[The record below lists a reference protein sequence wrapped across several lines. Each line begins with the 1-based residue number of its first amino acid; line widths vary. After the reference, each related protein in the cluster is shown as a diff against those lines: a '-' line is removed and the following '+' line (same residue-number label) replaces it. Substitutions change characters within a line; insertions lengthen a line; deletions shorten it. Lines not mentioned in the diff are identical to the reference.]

1 MSAKCPLQVLRDLRD
16 RYAALLCLQWQMC
29 LSWAQVSFD
38 RGSAMSESSDN
49 PFLSDSD
56 EPSPAPAPPGTRP
69 VGPPPPQNMTSLRL
83 SQQIA
88 DALNFT
94 GPVLTRIDP
103 STYEATGLVVTI
115 QEWTPGDQL
124 ARDVIWCGT
133 DDPPPLMDGTREAAD
148 ANANAEATRV
158 AEDISRQMSME
169 SRQRMTTA
177 EMDAILAYLPEG
189 GPAELGVTTSTA
201 PTMASSSASGRN
213 RTSMEAEHPEGA
225 DPETH
230 RNDQPQAKAKA
241 KARAKD
247 GGTKRWGVPN
257 ICCHAD
263 WVRIYRYSI
272 PVLVVWAVLHCLG
285 AEATRI
291 CEPVESRL
299 GRTSGLI
306 GPLLHSF
313 WCALCHLI
321 PWQLAQCTESLQWK
335 MEWTDPECKF
345 LMFMFY
351 ALTQLTS
358 LSKYLEHCMN
368 HWLARYNTPN
378 YENKAGSVVCS
389 LYSSGFRLW
398 RFILTSLAVWNR
410 WPNTTCRQLALFD
423 QAWVTSLAEQLKYQM
438 QRLQGFLSE
447 LDWAGPN
454 SGRRLGRR
462 HHSTTL
468 MVIICLLC
476 VQQSAGTVDARVAA
490 GATPASEITELV
502 SVVKP
507 SGMRRASEPQTIET
521 PRHVKRSYMRARAR
535 ALRQGGAW
543 YKGFW
548 RGAKWFESGPLRTQ
562 GISRRQKLQSEPR
575 AWNVVTW
582 NASGLT
588 VATFQELETLLR
600 RDKIDIAFIQESKWK
615 FESTWENAEYL
626 YVHTCGT
633 GPLDR
638 VGGLLTVVSTKLAK
652 VSNLQFQVLHAGRLL
667 HVRFPCGSVHA
678 DLINCYQYAVGQDE
692 QTYDRRHKW
701 FIKLHKC
708 LAGLPKRNVLV
719 MGGDYNT
726 PCIPHKGVCG
736 PMVTT
741 HAAAQY
747 KDCQD
752 WQNILRTMN
761 LTVLNT
767 WCRPVHGQ
775 LATFSTFGGERVSQ
789 IDFLIV
795 RSRHAAREA
804 KQAQALP
811 DFPVAAWR
819 EGHKHF
825 PVQAWISKLSPPWHQ
840 ANAVQQAVKVD
851 TEAIIS
857 DLKQQQ
863 ESAQLRALRDEVRLH
878 VTADPEKL
886 SNVLMQAAQHH
897 YPMKR
902 VAARP
907 LSQPEALANSAKDM
921 WALFRR
927 MRDQQFSMAGVI
939 QAWRCWVDFQRAHTL
954 HKQRSRQRSKQ
965 RKTDII
971 DAAQQAANEGNAYK
985 VWQAVQKLVPKAPRK
1000 QLQLH
1005 KNGAMMTF
1013 REELDWILEAYGK
1026 RYGEQAQTEL
1036 VAVSQGTKEHGTFA
1050 IDATALEAQLAKLNP
1065 RKAVPKGTTPAVVW
1079 KACSQIVAGPVAAQF
1094 NHIWQADNPCVCQ
1107 SWADAEVAL
1116 LPKAHGRSATP
1127 EDWRPIGLQDP
1138 LGKCVMGLVVA
1149 QARAAIVQLV
1159 MRYPQCAYLPGRS
1172 TTTALKQVFRHCFDV
1187 RRECERTRVTIH
1199 QQHQGQRSVQCT
1211 GGLQIS
1217 LDLSAAF
1224 DVVHWSHLKAALD
1237 QAGVNILVQEVIIT
1251 WLTQVRYLFNR
1262 RGHQGVVKP
1271 KWGLRQGCKASP
1283 CLWAAYTALL
1293 CATLDHELAEQHVHM
1308 PHLDPSPWTRQHIT
1322 KYADDTHARWRFT
1335 TYQEFEGVMQE
1346 VLVMLRCFRRFHM
1359 RVNLEKTKAV
1369 LKVVGSLKHRVKQ
1382 NFIRKFKDSRR
1393 LLLSPKNPDHW
1404 LTLVSST
1411 EYLGAVVSYDQYELQ
1426 TMRHR
1431 IQKANNRRWALAS
1444 FLHSRRISI
1453 SLKLRIWRSCVL
1465 TTLMYGMASCGLTG
1479 DALLEVQRAIMR
1491 HVRAIVS
1498 NQAHLTGDTHQ
1509 AIVTKY
1515 NIPSAKDL
1523 CEIEYQRAQD
1533 RQQSSPDWMFDEQWH
1548 LHLWRRLHQTTE
1560 QSEQPNDRA
1569 CWACPACDGIFPTQ
1583 AALKWHARRMHN
1595 IVDNEVVF
1603 NKALHSKGGLPVCR
1617 FCDTAF
1623 SRWQT
1628 LADHI
1633 TKRRCQKLPEHSDKG
1648 QDSQFCNIAATTNQ
1662 ACNKVDSTENSNAQQ
1677 AMDVLHQSLVQETS
1691 VRQHAARGLNACI
1704 QLPHVLM
1711 KLKQT
1716 CALCGQWVASH
1727 RNMKRHYQY
1736 SHADVLDA
1744 FGERIEKQVSRV
1756 ATACPTCHYCHAR
1769 VKDWKAHLKQCVV
1782 AWQCSVL
1789 CLIIQDGPDR
1799 AGRVLRLT
1807 QAASGA
1813 EQAPEISR
1821 PTVGAPE
1828 KPPRQRQ
1835 LGAYFG
1841 KSSGEAGGGDQDLKT
1856 GSLDSYVDETRR
1868 GKHPAPSLPSCQS
1881 VQAKVAGEPPVE
1893 PRPKTAENGAS
1904 NRCVSRA
1911 RGKTSKGPQQ
1921 RRSAQEGFR
1930 YGMEGCEHRMGV
1942 STLESHPKVPGKGP
1956 SQDPSFRPD
1965 AVADLNGPAT
1975 IPGRGHG
1982 DEVCIRKLTETMQ
1995 GVATFLMDISVRSQ
2009 AAQESWTH
2017 ILSLQG
2023 NTVLQLIGLAYR
2035 RETLQCGPMVNQL
2048 KEMIRG
2054 R

>member
-1 MSAKCPLQVLRDLRD
+1 MVEIPEGSISFQTQVDASMEQHDECQVPLAGL
-16 RYAALLCLQWQMC
+16 
-29 LSWAQVSFD
+29 
-38 RGSAMSESSDN
+38 E
-49 PFLSDSD
+49 
-56 EPSPAPAPPGTRP
+56 
-69 VGPPPPQNMTSLRL
+69 L

-1548 LHLWRRLHQTTE
+1548 LSVELLRRVPPATIVMLGSRMDPTE
-1560 QSEQPNDRA
+1560 LDEFFGSLKQP
-1569 CWACPACDGIFPTQ
+1569 
-1583 AALKWHARRMHN
+1583 AAQNKRRRS
-1595 IVDNEVVF
+1595 VDQQLVHPRNHHGSDNLV
-1603 NKALHSKGGLPVCR
+1603 L
-1617 FCDTAF
+1617 
-1623 SRWQT
+1623 T
-1628 LADHI
+1628 LAKVVVRQEEEIKILKQDHSI
-1633 TKRRCQKLPEHSDKG
+1633 VMWMKPGEESILHHLYQVAKAYKQKL
-1648 QDSQFCNIAATTNQ
+1648 Q
-1662 ACNKVDSTENSNAQQ
+1662 EN
-1677 AMDVLHQSLVQETS
+1677 
-1691 VRQHAARGLNACI
+1691 
-1704 QLPHVLM
+1704 P
-1711 KLKQT
+1711 
-1716 CALCGQWVASH
+1716 QWS
-1727 RNMKRHYQY
+1727 
-1736 SHADVLDA
+1736 
-1744 FGERIEKQVSRV
+1744 
-1756 ATACPTCHYCHAR
+1756 
-1769 VKDWKAHLKQCVV
+1769 
-1782 AWQCSVL
+1782 
-1789 CLIIQDGPDR
+1789 PDR
-1799 AGRVLRLT
+1799 
-1807 QAASGA
+1807 
-1813 EQAPEISR
+1813 
-1821 PTVGAPE
+1821 
-1828 KPPRQRQ
+1828 KPPRTVLAIAVFRELAERLQKV
-1835 LGAYFG
+1835 LNN
-1841 KSSGEAGGGDQDLKT
+1841 EDLLKKASDMGWRDAST
-1856 GSLDSYVDETRR
+1856 GW
-1868 GKHPAPSLPSCQS
+1868 
-1881 VQAKVAGEPPVE
+1881 
-1893 PRPKTAENGAS
+1893 
-1904 NRCVSRA
+1904 
-1911 RGKTSKGPQQ
+1911 
-1921 RRSAQEGFR
+1921 
-1930 YGMEGCEHRMGV
+1930 
-1942 STLESHPKVPGKGP
+1942 
-1956 SQDPSFRPD
+1956 DPSFRPD